1 MTESEALPPTD
12 NLEIML
18 SLNQLRMYLEVVRT
32 GSVRDA
38 ADALVISQPAVSAA
52 LAGLQREI
60 GAPLVARSG
69 RGIVLTEA
77 GEAVAVYGRK
87 IFAMIDEATQYARQ
101 VTKADS
107 RRLRIAAVTTAAE
120 YLAPDLLRRFR
131 EREPEVEVE
140 LEVGNHTRVWDRLGH
155 WEVDLVLAGR
165 PPAGSPFRTVATRAH
180 ELVVIAPALCE
191 FDATSLAAAVWLVRE
206 SGSGTR
212 AATEDL
218 LGQLGFDPPRLT
230 INSNGAI
237 QACVR
242 AGLGVSLASRDAV
255 EGELRAGSLQAIP
268 TSLTPLARNWHLVT
282 ATDRDV
288 PAPAR
293 RFLEFAAQSAAFALQ
308 REIVDLDVVAAES

>member
-1 MTESEALPPTD
+1 
-12 NLEIML
+12 ML

-32 GSVRDA
+32 GSVREA
-38 ADALVISQPAVSAA
+38 AEALVVSQPAVSAA

-60 GAPLVARSG
+60 GAPLVVRAG
-69 RGIVLTEA
+69 RGIALTQA
-77 GEAVAVYGRK
+77 GDAVAVYGRK
-87 IFAMIDEATQYARQ
+87 IFALIDEATQYARQ
-101 VTKADS
+101 ITKADT

-131 EREPEVEVE
+131 EREPDVDVE

-165 PPAGSPFRTVATRAH
+165 PPAGSPFRTAATRAH
-180 ELVVIAPALCE
+180 ELVIIAPVERHFDEAAL
-191 FDATSLAAAVWLVRE
+191 AGAVWLVRE

-218 LGQLGFDPPRLT
+218 LGLLGIDPPRLT

-255 EGELRAGSLQAIP
+255 ESELRAGTLAAVP
-268 TSLTPLARNWHLVT
+268 TALTPLARNWHLVT

-288 PAPAR
+288 PSAAV
-293 RFLEFAAQSAAFALQ
+293 RFLTFATESAAFALQ
-308 REIVDLDVVAAES
+308 GEPARPATI

>member
-1 MTESEALPPTD
+1 
-12 NLEIML
+12 
-18 SLNQLRMYLEVVRT
+18 MYLEVVRT
-32 GSVRDA
+32 GSVREA
-38 ADALVISQPAVSAA
+38 AEALVISQPAVSAA

-77 GEAVAVYGRK
+77 GETVAVFGRK
-87 IFAMIDEATQYARQ
+87 IFALIDEATQRARQ
-101 VTKADS
+101 LTKADT

-131 EREPEVEVE
+131 EHEPDVEVE

-165 PPAGSPFRTVATRAH
+165 PPSGLPFRTAATRAH
-180 ELVVIAPALCE
+180 ELVVIAPAE
-191 FDATSLAAAVWLVRE
+191 RPFDEMALASAVWLVRE
-206 SGSGTR
+206 PGSGTR

-218 LGQLGFDPPRLT
+218 LALLGIDPPRLT

-255 EGELRAGSLQAIP
+255 EKELRAGTLATVP

-282 ATDRDV
+282 ATDREV
-288 PAPAR
+288 PSAAA
-293 RFLEFAAQSAAFALQ
+293 RFLAFALDSGAFALQ
-308 REIVDLDVVAAES
+308 RENGVLDVSLP

>member
-1 MTESEALPPTD
+1 
-12 NLEIML
+12 ML

-32 GSVRDA
+32 GSVREA
-38 ADALVISQPAVSAA
+38 AEVLVISQPAVSAA

-77 GEAVAVYGRK
+77 GEAVAIYGRK
-87 IFAMIDEATQYARQ
+87 IFAMIEEAMQYARQ
-101 VTKADS
+101 VTKDDS

-131 EREPEVEVE
+131 EREPDVEVE
-140 LEVGNHTRVWDRLGH
+140 LEVGNHARVWDRLSH

-180 ELVVIAPALCE
+180 ELVVIAPAARE
-191 FDATSLAAAVWLVRE
+191 FDPAVLASATWLVRE

-212 AATEDL
+212 AATEEL
-218 LGQLGFDPPRLT
+218 LGLLGIDPPRQT

-255 EGELRAGSLQAIP
+255 ESELRSGSLQTIATP
-268 TSLTPLARNWHLVT
+268 LTPLARNWHLVT
-282 ATDRDV
+282 ATDRAV
-288 PAPAR
+288 PTPAR
-293 RFLEFAAQSAAFALQ
+293 RFLDFVTESAAFALQ
-308 REIVDLDVVAAES
+308 RELVESLS

>member
-1 MTESEALPPTD
+1 
-12 NLEIML
+12 ML

-32 GSVRDA
+32 GSVREA
-38 ADALVISQPAVSAA
+38 AEALVISQPAVSAA

-87 IFAMIDEATQYARQ
+87 IFALIDEAAQYARQ
-101 VTKADS
+101 VTKADL

-131 EREPEVEVE
+131 EREPDVEVE
-140 LEVGNHTRVWDRLGH
+140 LEVGNHMRVWDRLGH

-180 ELVVIAPALCE
+180 ELVVIAPAE
-191 FDATSLAAAVWLVRE
+191 RRFDATSLAQAVWLVRE
-206 SGSGTR
+206 TGSGTR

-218 LGQLGFDPPRLT
+218 LGHLGIDPPRLT

-255 EGELRAGSLQAIP
+255 ENELRAGSLQTVATP
-268 TSLTPLARNWHLVT
+268 LTPLARAWHLVT

-288 PAPAR
+288 PNSAA
-293 RFLEFAAQSAAFALQ
+293 RFLAFVADTASFSLH
-308 REIVDLDVVAAES
+308 REPVAAVAPG

>member
-1 MTESEALPPTD
+1 
-12 NLEIML
+12 ML
-18 SLNQLRMYLEVVRT
+18 SLNQLKMFLEVVRT
-32 GSVRDA
+32 GSVREA
-38 ADALVISQPAVSAA
+38 ADALVVSQPAVSAA

-69 RGIVLTEA
+69 RGIAITEA
-77 GEAVAVYGRK
+77 GETVAAYGRK
-87 IFAMIDEATQYARQ
+87 IFALIDEATRYARQ
-101 VTKADS
+101 IAKADV

-131 EREPEVEVE
+131 EREPDVEVE

-165 PPAGSPFRTVATRAH
+165 PPLGLPFRTAATRAH
-180 ELVVIAPALCE
+180 ELVIIAPAE
-191 FDATSLAAAVWLVRE
+191 RRFDPGSLAAVAWLVRE
-206 SGSGTR
+206 PGSGTR

-218 LGQLGFDPPRLT
+218 LTLLGIDPPRLT

-255 EGELRAGSLQAIP
+255 ESELRAGSLQAVP
-268 TSLTPLARNWHLVT
+268 TALTPLARNWHLVT

-288 PAPAR
+288 PHSAA
-293 RFLEFAAQSAAFALQ
+293 RFLAFVADSAAFALQ
-308 REIVDLDVVAAES
+308 NDGATDPTTIP